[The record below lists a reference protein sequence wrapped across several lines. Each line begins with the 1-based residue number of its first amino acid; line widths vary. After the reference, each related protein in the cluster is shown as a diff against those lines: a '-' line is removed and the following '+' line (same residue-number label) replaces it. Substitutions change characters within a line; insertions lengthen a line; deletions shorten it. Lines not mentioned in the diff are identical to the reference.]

1 MTVGV
6 ADALIARLILRRPVS
21 QTPIA
26 LGGCSGYG
34 DAVVLLRRA
43 IVVLAVLVVMTTT
56 GLRLASASAR
66 DSVAHCCC
74 GDHSVS
80 DECGCPDCPAGRGH
94 RHHAGPAQAT
104 IDRCFVEGSSALI
117 SMLVVQIAAP
127 NPAIT
132 PPYEPP
138 R

>member
-1 MTVGV
+1 M
-6 ADALIARLILRRPVS
+6 
-21 QTPIA
+21 
-26 LGGCSGYG
+26 
-34 DAVVLLRRA
+34 LLRRA
-43 IVVLAVLVVMTTT
+43 IVALTVLVVMTTT
-56 GLRLASASAR
+56 SLRLASASAR

-94 RHHAGPAQAT
+94 RDHGGPEQTT
-104 IDRCFVEGSSALI
+104 IDRCYVEGSSTLTVLLPVFDRHAPTVAI
-117 SMLVVQIAAP
+117 VRRPPVLVSVLVMQMAAP
-127 NPAIT
+127 NPALT